1 MRKSPD
7 WLNQQLGSRKRGN
20 RESGISTLD
29 IVKLPPNQRKIMRVL
44 LRKARMT
51 YSDLCKV
58 VESMPEAERMNQ
70 DDLDETL
77 EALSDQGWLIRGS
90 DEHTTYR
97 VNDFFFTIILFSA
110 FHTLYFSLPRLYIA
124 MTVGLFSNPNY
135 QSAVSPSRTVAI
147 LVA

>member
-97 VNDFFFTIILFSA
+97 VNIRRKAGS
-110 FHTLYFSLPRLYIA
+110 
-124 MTVGLFSNPNY
+124 GLQKNIWDALDSN
-135 QSAVSPSRTVAI
+135 AKKAK
-147 LVA
+147 